1 MVNTGNDCAT
11 SSSVIDKI
19 AINIR
24 IGLIINFAISVATTR
39 ERVMKEKHAATVRR
53 SRLLALVRFVT
64 ILSQNGWS
72 ILEKFVLLLIKL
84 LIKIAINIRIG
95 LIINFAVSVATT
107 REMVMKEI

>member
-1 MVNTGNDCAT
+1 MKEKYAAT
-11 SSSVIDKI
+11 VRRSRPLALVRFVTILSQNGWSILEKFVLLLRKLLIKI

-24 IGLIINFAISVATTR
+24 IGLIINFAVSVATTR

-72 ILEKFVLLLIKL
+72 IL
-84 LIKIAINIRIG
+84 
-95 LIINFAVSVATT
+95 
-107 REMVMKEI
+107 